1 MKKFTFITAGLAGL
15 MMLGAN
21 TASAELSIPTIT
33 VAIPTNQN
41 NPNVEIFDCGAQ
53 FNVVSG
59 YIGMTSPDTKVALG
73 EVDFGADGN
82 KLKAAAIDLA
92 NGWYTDGWAIL
103 HAGATYEE
111 SVPFTQIAINETG
124 GYDNFVTYATNF
136 SCNIP
141 QDEWGNGPAI
151 DGITY
156 TKPTGKQNV
165 YLTFVGGNGNI
176 RAINFYEQELVPA
189 DFVRNLNDDGT
200 PGNDDMIALLAPDQ
214 YEGYSDI
221 ALRITSAESTAMN
234 PEDFPDAR
242 LDGDAWGWTNDGFM
256 ADYGNVD
263 FGNGGYKQ
271 VVLSLTH
278 WNENMSD
285 YIEVYLDAVEPAN
298 RIASIWA
305 GRNLEG
311 KVFISLAKN
320 LQTDITG
327 THKVI
332 CKWLGGSINLR
343 HIEFVKNAVWPI
355 ATDCG
360 VVLEDVEPAA
370 DAFHMTFIDCPEGQ
384 GNPWHYAVRC
394 KGQYES
400 AGNIGY
406 TRNGTVIEFYD
417 ENGDGVDFG
426 DGSYK
431 RIIINHACEPAYAGP
446 IEQSN
451 FSFYL
456 DLDPDFS
463 ITDEMFDQELDDI
476 LADHEPICRV
486 RMQGTG
492 SWGTRKKTAGTILE
506 PVSGK
511 HSLFMVYNQTYNTSA
526 GANVFDIYMDKVEAS
541 GIESIAKDKADN
553 NVKVFTAAG
562 EIIVVADIPT
572 TAEVYTLNGQRVASV
587 AVEGEASIE
596 MGRGFYLL
604 RAANA
609 QGVTSFKVIVK

>member
-221 ALRITSAESTAMN
+221 AVRITSAESTAMN

-343 HIEFVKNAVWPI
+343 HVEFVKNAVWPI

-406 TRNGTVIEFYD
+406 TRNGTVIEFFD

-511 HSLFMVYNQTYNTSA
+511 HSLFMVYNQTYKANA
-526 GANVFDIYMDKVEAS
+526 GANVFDIYMDKVEPS

>member
-406 TRNGTVIEFYD
+406 TRNGTVIEFFD

>member
-343 HIEFVKNAVWPI
+343 HVEFVKNAVWPI

-406 TRNGTVIEFYD
+406 TRNGTVIEFFD

-511 HSLFMVYNQTYNTSA
+511 HSLFMVYNQTYNTNA